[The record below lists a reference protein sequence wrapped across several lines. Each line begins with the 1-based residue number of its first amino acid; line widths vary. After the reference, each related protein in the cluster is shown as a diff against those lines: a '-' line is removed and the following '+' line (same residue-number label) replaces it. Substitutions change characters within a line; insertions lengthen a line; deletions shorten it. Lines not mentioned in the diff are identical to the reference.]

1 MGNKKYIS
9 SQINSVTFY
18 DIRDFFLRPSW
29 FTSLLG
35 PTSDMVGWAYK
46 YFFIVNII
54 IITMPC
60 IVLSSIK

>member
-18 DIRDFFLRPSW
+18 DIRDFFYGLLG
-29 FTSLLG
+29 SLLASCG

-60 IVLSSIK
+60 IK